1 MDIAVGSDTPMTQS
15 ERDESDEDDVLYT
28 ECVVLSTLVHRL
40 VQSLLFGTIASTE
53 GPTFSLY
60 FIIERIIH
68 NLLLH
73 ASYPTRRHMVLRMGT
88 QRRAE
93 LNLVRDNLKFDTMPK
108 RNRRQ
113 LLTRKRVLLDYERAR
128 AVSSPGMCLSSRF
141 ITDAPAL
148 SFTLAYSSDKN
159 TVITYGIS
167 AENVI
172 AYNTRASKRVKVMS

>member
-93 LNLVRDNLKFDTMPK
+93 LNLVRDNLKFDTIPK

-128 AVSSPGMCLSSRF
+128 AVSSPVHYLLRWLIHQIKTPSSRTAF
-141 ITDAPAL
+141 QQKT
-148 SFTLAYSSDKN
+148 SSL
-159 TVITYGIS
+159 T
-167 AENVI
+167 
-172 AYNTRASKRVKVMS
+172 TRAQANVSR

>member
-1 MDIAVGSDTPMTQS
+1 
-15 ERDESDEDDVLYT
+15 
-28 ECVVLSTLVHRL
+28 
-40 VQSLLFGTIASTE
+40 
-53 GPTFSLY
+53 
-60 FIIERIIH
+60 
-68 NLLLH
+68 
-73 ASYPTRRHMVLRMGT
+73 MVLRMGT

-93 LNLVRDNLKFDTMPK
+93 LNLVRDNLKFDTIPK

-141 ITDAPAL
+141 IKDAPAL